1 MKKIFFIL
9 SRYFAFLVLIPTI
22 ILDVKIADKM
32 YINETPDIIIS
43 VLLPMIFTILV
54 IAISLMQLELLSE
67 K

>member
-22 ILDVKIADKM
+22 ILAVKIADKM